1 MLKIGLTGGIGSGK
15 STVAHFFQILRIP
28 VYNADDAAKKLMVE
42 DKELK
47 TAIINAFGKR
57 SYINGNLDREYIA
70 SLVFNNKEKL
80 DLLNSLVHPV
90 TIRDAKDWFQK
101 QNAAYAI
108 KEAALIFESGGNND
122 LDYVIGVQSPLKLRI
137 QRTMDRDH
145 ISEDEIKA
153 RIDKQMKEEEKI
165 ERCDFILVNNEQEML
180 IPQVLNLHE
189 KLLKLSAS
197 V

>member
-15 STVAHFFQILRIP
+15 STVAHIFQILGIP

-42 DKELK
+42 DKKLK
-47 TAIINAFGKR
+47 TAIISAFGKR
-57 SYINGNLDREYIA
+57 SYGNGNLDREYIA

-101 QNAAYAI
+101 QHAAYAI
-108 KEAALIFESGGNND
+108 KEAALIFESGTNND

-153 RIDKQMKEEEKI
+153 RIDNQMKEEEKI
-165 ERCDFILVNNEQEML
+165 KRCNFILVNNEREMV

>member
-15 STVAHFFQILRIP
+15 STVAHIFQVFGIP
-28 VYNADDAAKKLMVE
+28 LYNADDAAKRLMVE

-47 TAIINAFGKR
+47 SAIINAFGKS
-57 SYINGNLDREYIA
+57 SYIRGSLDREYIA

-80 DLLNSLVHPV
+80 ELLNSLVHPV
-90 TIRDAKDWFQK
+90 TIRDAKDWFK
-101 QNAAYAI
+101 MQNAAYAI
-108 KEAALIFESGGNND
+108 KEAALIFESGANKD

-145 ISEDEIKA
+145 ISENEINA
-153 RIDKQMKEEEKI
+153 RMDKQMKEEEKLK
-165 ERCDFILVNNEQEML
+165 RCDFILVNNEQVML
-180 IPQVLNLHE
+180 IPQVLDLHE

-197 V
+197 T

>member
-15 STVAHFFQILRIP
+15 STVAHIFQVLGIP

-47 TAIINAFGKR
+47 SAIINAFGKR
-57 SYINGNLDREYIA
+57 SYKKGNLDREYIA
-70 SLVFNNKEKL
+70 SLVFNNKERL
-80 DLLNSLVHPV
+80 ELLNSLVHPV
-90 TIRDAKDWFQK
+90 TIRDARDWYK
-101 QNAAYAI
+101 MQNAAYAI
-108 KEAALIFESGGNND
+108 KEAALIFESGANKD

-137 QRTMDRDH
+137 QRTMYRDH
-145 ISEDEIKA
+145 ISENDINA
-153 RIDKQMKEEEKI
+153 RMDKQMKEEEKLK
-165 ERCDFILVNNEQEML
+165 RCDFILVNNEQVML

-197 V
+197 I

>member
-1 MLKIGLTGGIGSGK
+1 
-15 STVAHFFQILRIP
+15 
-28 VYNADDAAKKLMVE
+28 
-42 DKELK
+42 
-47 TAIINAFGKR
+47 
-57 SYINGNLDREYIA
+57 
-70 SLVFNNKEKL
+70 
-80 DLLNSLVHPV
+80 
-90 TIRDAKDWFQK
+90 
-101 QNAAYAI
+101 
-108 KEAALIFESGGNND
+108 
-122 LDYVIGVQSPLKLRI
+122 
-137 QRTMDRDH
+137 MDRDH